1 MKPMKE
7 QTSNKQSDTPRI
19 GRYHL
24 DTKLGEG
31 ASGVVH
37 RAYDPVMDRD
47 VAIKSVKA
55 DVLTKEEI
63 EHAINEFHH
72 EAKIAGKYAHEN
84 IVTIYDIINDSGL
97 DHIVMEYVPGRSVMD
112 YMIAV
117 GPLEIDETLAIVHK
131 CCVALAY
138 VHYHG
143 VIHRDIKPGNIIYHP
158 AQGIAK
164 LMDFSIAHDIEELP
178 IRDNGTIA
186 YMAPEHFDPKRR
198 ITFLTDIF
206 ALGATMYR
214 MLTMKYPFTKENT
227 VFQIL
232 YQDPVPVDEIRP
244 EIPQAVAVMVKKAM
258 AKLDHER
265 YQSAAEFAHEVETLF
280 KQLYPDSDLID
291 SSSNYM
297 SF

>member
-1 MKPMKE
+1 MDREITQPFNIFK
-7 QTSNKQSDTPRI
+7 I

-55 DVLTKEEI
+55 DALTQEQI
-63 EHAINEFHH
+63 GHAITEFHH

-84 IVTIYDIINDSGL
+84 IVAIFDIINDGGL

-143 VIHRDIKPGNIIYHP
+143 VIHRDVKPGNIIYHP

-164 LMDFSIAHDIEELP
+164 LMDFSIAHHIEESP
-178 IRDNGTIA
+178 VRDNGTIA
-186 YMAPEHFDPKRR
+186 YMAPEHFDSARK
-198 ITFLTDIF
+198 ITYLTDIF

-232 YQDPVPVDEIRP
+232 YQQPVPVIDIRP
-244 EIPQAVAVMVKKAM
+244 DIPQAVSDMVKKAM
-258 AKLDHER
+258 AKQDNER
-265 YQSAAEFAHEVETLF
+265 YQSAAEFAHEIESLF
-280 KQLYPDSDLID
+280 KKLYPNSDLID
-291 SSSNYM
+291 NTSNYM
-297 SF
+297 SL

>member
-1 MKPMKE
+1 MERTAPN
-7 QTSNKQSDTPRI
+7 QSNLLKI

-31 ASGVVH
+31 ASGVVY

-55 DVLTKEEI
+55 DALTREQIQHSIK
-63 EHAINEFHH
+63 EFHH

-84 IVTIYDIINDSGL
+84 IVTIYDIITDDGL
-97 DHIVMEYVPGRSVMD
+97 DHIVMEYVPGRSVLD

-117 GPLEIDETLAIVHK
+117 GPLEIDETLTIVHK
-131 CCVALAY
+131 CCTGLAY
-138 VHYHG
+138 IHYHG

-164 LMDFSIAHDIEELP
+164 LMDFSIAHHIEETP

-186 YMAPEHFDPKRR
+186 YMAPEHFDPARK
-198 ITFLTDIF
+198 ITYLTDIF

-214 MLTMKYPFTKENT
+214 MLTMKYPFTRENT

-232 YQDPVPVDEIRP
+232 YQEPAPVNEIRA
-244 EIPQAVAVMVKKAM
+244 EIPPAVTAMVQKAM
-258 AKLDHER
+258 AKHDRER
-265 YQSAAEFAHEVETLF
+265 YQSAAEFAYEVETLF
-280 KQLYPDSDLID
+280 KKLYPGSDLIN
-291 SSSNYM
+291 SAGNYM

>member
-1 MKPMKE
+1 MMDQE
-7 QTSNKQSDTPRI
+7 TTQRSDTNKI

-24 DTKLGEG
+24 DAKLGEG

-55 DVLTKEEI
+55 EALTQEQI
-63 EHAINEFHH
+63 GHAIMEFHH

-84 IVTIYDIINDSGL
+84 IVAIFDIINDKGL

-143 VIHRDIKPGNIIYHP
+143 VIHRDVKPGNIIYHP

-164 LMDFSIAHDIEELP
+164 LMDFSIAHDIEETP

-186 YMAPEHFDPKRR
+186 YMAPEHFDPKRK
-198 ITFLTDIF
+198 ITYLTDIF

-232 YQDPVPVDEIRP
+232 YQNPVPVIELRP
-244 EIPQAVAVMVKKAM
+244 DIPPGVADMVSKAM
-258 AKLDHER
+258 AKQDRER
-265 YQSAAEFAHEVETLF
+265 FQSAAEFAHEIESLF
-280 KQLYPDSDLID
+280 KKLYPDSDLID
-291 SSSNYM
+291 NKSNYM
-297 SF
+297 SL

>member
-1 MKPMKE
+1 MERTAPN
-7 QTSNKQSDTPRI
+7 QSNLLKI

-31 ASGVVH
+31 ASGVVY

-55 DVLTKEEI
+55 DALTREQIQHSIK
-63 EHAINEFHH
+63 EFHH

-84 IVTIYDIINDSGL
+84 IVTIYDIITDDGL
-97 DHIVMEYVPGRSVMD
+97 DHIVMEYVPGRSVLD

-131 CCVALAY
+131 CCIGLAY
-138 VHYHG
+138 IHYHG

-164 LMDFSIAHDIEELP
+164 LMDFSIAHHIEETP

-186 YMAPEHFDPKRR
+186 YMAPEHFDPARK
-198 ITFLTDIF
+198 ITYLTDIF

-214 MLTMKYPFTKENT
+214 MLTMKYPFTRENT

-232 YQDPVPVDEIRP
+232 YQEPAPVNEIRA
-244 EIPQAVAVMVKKAM
+244 EIPPAVTAMVQKAM
-258 AKLDHER
+258 AKHDRER
-265 YQSAAEFAHEVETLF
+265 YQSAAEFAYEVETLF
-280 KQLYPDSDLID
+280 KKLYPGSDLIN
-291 SSSNYM
+291 SAGNYM